1 MVILVCILIIYEGVF
16 VSMIS
21 INNSGKYAIG
31 QEITKICPI
40 CEIQSRVKIVNI
52 LGLNEH
58 KSKRPRMDFDGQE
71 LKDLN
76 GNLLFDEYKDFLYL
90 VDCSCGGRFIILTE
104 DYDSEYTLEDKII
117 YPSIKKLRI
126 EAHEDTPESIK
137 PIFEE
142 AVSIL
147 DLSPRSSAALTR
159 LALEK
164 LCEHLGASTN
174 KNLNNKIQELID
186 KGLDP
191 QIASIF
197 DGIRIFGNDGIHD
210 TGLIDLNEIDSKS
223 NSETLLN
230 MFNYIVEELITRE
243 RKRNEF
249 VSSIP
254 KSKQQQIEK
263 RGKKN

>member
-1 MVILVCILIIYEGVF
+1 
-16 VSMIS
+16 MIR
-21 INNSGKYAIG
+21 INNSSKYAYG
-31 QEITKICPI
+31 EEITKICPI
-40 CEIQSRVKIVNI
+40 CEIQSKVTITSIFELNNHESNHPKI
-52 LGLNEH
+52 GL
-58 KSKRPRMDFDGQE
+58 DGQE

-76 GNLLFDEYKDFLYL
+76 GNLVFDEYKDFLYI
-90 VDCSCGGRFIILTE
+90 VQCPCGGKFIILTE

-126 EAHEDTPESIK
+126 DAHEDTPESIK

-164 LCEHLGASTN
+164 LCDYLGATPS

-186 KGLDP
+186 KGLDSN
-191 QIASIF
+191 ISYIF
-197 DGIRIFGNDGIHD
+197 DGIRIFGNDGVHD
-210 TGLIDLNEIDSKS
+210 TGLIDLNEKDSKS
-223 NSETLLN
+223 NSETLLS
-230 MFNYIVEELITRE
+230 MFNYIVEDVITRKK
-243 RKRNEF
+243 KRTEF
-249 VSSIP
+249 VNSIP
-254 KSKQQQIEK
+254 KSKIQQIEE

>member
-1 MVILVCILIIYEGVF
+1 MNGVF
-16 VSMIS
+16 VSMMR
-21 INNSGKYAIG
+21 INNSSKYAYG
-31 QEITKICPI
+31 EEITKICPI
-40 CEIQSRVKIVNI
+40 CEIQSKVTIASVFELNNHESNHPKI
-52 LGLNEH
+52 G
-58 KSKRPRMDFDGQE
+58 PDGQE

-76 GNLLFDEYKDFLYL
+76 GNLLLDEYKDFLYI
-90 VDCSCGGRFIILTE
+90 VQCPCGGKFIILTE

-126 EAHEDTPESIK
+126 DAHEDTPESIK

-164 LCEHLGASTN
+164 LCDYLGATPS

-186 KGLDP
+186 KGLD
-191 QIASIF
+191 
-197 DGIRIFGNDGIHD
+197 
-210 TGLIDLNEIDSKS
+210 LNEKDSKS
-223 NSETLLN
+223 NSETLLS
-230 MFNYIVEELITRE
+230 MFNYIVEDVITRKK
-243 RKRNEF
+243 KRTEF
-249 VSSIP
+249 VNSIP
-254 KSKQQQIEK
+254 KSKIQQIEE

>member
-1 MVILVCILIIYEGVF
+1 
-16 VSMIS
+16 MIRF
-21 INNSGKYAIG
+21 NNSSKYAYG
-31 QEITKICPI
+31 EEITKICPI
-40 CEIQSRVKIVNI
+40 CKIQSKVTITSIFELNNHESNHPKI
-52 LGLNEH
+52 GL
-58 KSKRPRMDFDGQE
+58 DGQE

-76 GNLLFDEYKDFLYL
+76 GNLLFDEYKDFLYI
-90 VDCSCGGRFIILTE
+90 VQCPCGGKFIILTE

-126 EAHEDTPESIK
+126 NAHEDTPESIK

-147 DLSPRSSAALTR
+147 DLSPRASSALTR

-164 LCEHLGASTN
+164 LCDYFGATS
-174 KNLNNKIQELID
+174 KNLNDKIQELID
-186 KGLDP
+186 NGLDP
-191 QIASIF
+191 QIAAIF

-210 TGLIDLNEIDSKS
+210 TGLIDLNEIDSES

-254 KSKQQQIEK
+254 ESKKQQIEK